1 MADVFLSYAS
11 ADRDRA
17 KALAEAIAAEGWSV
31 WWDRAIPPGRVFDEV
46 IEEALDAASCA
57 VVLWSG
63 ASVASSWVR
72 SEAAEAMRRRIL
84 VPVLIEPVKIPLEF
98 RRLQAADLSA
108 WRGTPSDPQFAELL
122 RSIRALV
129 SRGEGGEAG
138 AAAAASAPAPRPRS
152 ERVPTSSAIERRP
165 GAWRQ
170 SKAVVA
176 ALVVGAVVLLAAA
189 YVVYDATD
197 RRIAAEQEARRQAE
211 ESAAEAVRREAA
223 QRQAEEDRRAEEAAA
238 ARREAAQRQAEEER
252 RAEEAAAARARAAP
266 TPRPQTAAPPPIVIR
281 GAWRDTTWG
290 HTSEFIQS
298 GDTFQYTASGIACR
312 GSFRSSGAG
321 SIRGTRVE
329 FTYQSTMPSEGRCTG
344 TVSPD
349 GSRMTSTC
357 VDSVCGQFVAYLVR
371 Q

>member
-238 ARREAAQRQAEEER
+238 AR
-252 RAEEAAAARARAAP
+252 ARAAP